1 MEIYVRKPL
10 YRKLQKRIIM
20 ITLLVCFIPLILL
33 GGIIYYQFANVY
45 KEKIEDQVKYKAKS
59 ESNAVKIFLKERTSI
74 LSTIVD
80 TNKFDFLK
88 QQDNLFNVFEVINHR
103 ADNLGIVDLG
113 IIDNTG
119 QQLAYA
125 GPYNLKGLNYEEQP
139 WFNEVMAKGVYIS
152 DVFMGFR
159 KMPHFI
165 IAVSGYDRSGKWI
178 LRATIDSDIFNR
190 LVKTA
195 QTGRTGDAY
204 IINKEGIFQTAPR
217 FTGKILENSGIDIT
231 TLGEEASFEENK
243 NTDGDTKY
251 YAGAWLKN
259 NEWLLVISQET
270 GREMSGLF
278 ATRNLV
284 VGIILFG
291 CLAIVITTV
300 FTTRTTLNRLAEADE
315 GISELNAQLIQSDK
329 LAALGKMAAGIA
341 HEVNNPLAVIGE
353 KAGWMKDLL
362 EDEEFQES
370 ENFKEYLTSIEKIE
384 HHVERARKITHN
396 MLGFARRMEPHLD
409 DVDLNEILIQTVE
422 LLESHA
428 RINNIEIQKD
438 LQEDLP
444 VIASDQSQ
452 LQQVFMNLINNAIDA
467 IGSNGSIEIKTSRV
481 KSNLII
487 SIKDNGEGISAEQ
500 QRKVFD
506 PFFTTKAAGKGTG
519 LGLSVSFSLIE
530 KMGGTITFESKK
542 TEGTTFHVTL
552 PVVIPEKK

>member
-45 KEKIEDQVKYKAKS
+45 KEKIEDQVKYRAKAQS
-59 ESNAVKIFLKERTSI
+59 DTMKIFLKERTSI
-74 LSTIVD
+74 LTTIVD

-88 QQDNLFNVFEVINHR
+88 QQPNLSHVFEVINRR
-103 ADNLGIVDLG
+103 AGNLGIVDLG
-113 IIDNTG
+113 IINSSG
-119 QQLAYA
+119 QHLAYA
-125 GPYNLKGLNYEEQP
+125 GPYNLKGLNYAEQP
-139 WFNEVMAKGVYIS
+139 WFNEVMAKGTYIS

-165 IAVSGYDRSGKWI
+165 IAVRGYDKNDNWI

-195 QTGRTGDAY
+195 QTGRSGDAY
-204 IINKEGIFQTAPR
+204 IINKKGIYQTAPR
-217 FTGKILENSGIDIT
+217 FTGKILENSGIDIS
-231 TLGEEASFEENK
+231 TLGEGGSFSENK
-243 NTDGDTKY
+243 KVNGEAKY

-259 NEWLLVISQET
+259 NEWLLVISQEI
-270 GREMSGLF
+270 GSEMSGLF

-284 VGIILFG
+284 VCIIVFG

-300 FTTRTTLNRLAEADE
+300 FTTRITLNRLAEADE

-409 DVDLNEILIQTVE
+409 DVDVNEILIQTVE

-428 RINNIEIQKD
+428 RINNIDIQKD

-467 IGSNGSIEIKTSRV
+467 IGSNGSIEIKTRQVDSKLRV
-481 KSNLII
+481 
-487 SIKDNGEGISAEQ
+487 SIKDNGEGITAEQ

-519 LGLSVSFSLIE
+519 LGLSVSFSIIE
-530 KMGGTITFESKK
+530 KMGGSITLESKK
-542 TEGTTFHVTL
+542 SEGTTFHVTL

>member
-1 MEIYVRKPL
+1 MRKPL